1 MKIAISFEELTDIV
15 GSKAKTQVGIEYVAA
30 DTFKVT
36 KEVKIPFIKV
46 TKRIGMNITVIGFSG
61 HDLIVKDPSNLVS
74 NLLSLADG
82 LDIKSIATIR
92 DGKIAIH
99 LDNIERVAKAFEHFE
114 PKGVNFSDEG
124 VVLSA
129 DIKL

>member
-1 MKIAISFEELTDIV
+1 MKITITFKELADIV
-15 GSKAKTQVGIEYVAA
+15 GNKAKTQVGFEYVAA

-36 KEVKIPFIKV
+36 KEVKIPIIKT
-46 TKRIGMNITVIGFSG
+46 TKKIGINITVVGFSG

-92 DGKIAIH
+92 DGKIAVH
-99 LDNIERVAKAFEHFE
+99 LDNIEQVAKAFEHVE
-114 PKGVNFSDEG
+114 PKNINFSEEG
-124 VVLSA
+124 AVLSA